1 MNGKT
6 VLVIDDERDLVA
18 LVRYNLEREGFEV
31 LGALDGVS
39 GLELAVTRKPDVI
52 ILDRMMPGPDG
63 VEICRRLRQEVRT
76 AEVPVILLTAKTS
89 EGDRI
94 AGLDAGADD
103 YVTKPFSPKE
113 LVARVRARLRRPVPL
128 EGVPSVVRNGD
139 LLIDDDQR
147 EVTFA
152 GRPVAMTPSEFRILR
167 LLAASPG
174 RVMFRRSSA
183 QGELLLGSLAVR
195 LKVVTTTQLRDAL
208 SLQDRNPSRK
218 LGEILFERM
227 NLAQKDLDRL
237 LEHQRQA
244 FGESDDSPSGLLG
257 RILVHKTL
265 ASEFQVN
272 EALRIQGRL
281 VEAGLR
287 PIPPL
292 GTILMKRGHLT
303 RDALATA
310 LEVQNFMLY
319 RCTECESRIG
329 ISPGSRGGVP
339 VCPAC
344 KQEVPPLFSKMASA
358 IHHVLEEAAGKHAFE
373 LPDEVVLAAEKP
385 NRDFGKYLLVRLVGR
400 GGAGEVWRAWQKD
413 AGRIVA
419 LKILPRHPGPAPG
432 PKTPFGE
439 PEAVKRFFMEA
450 RAIADLSHPN
460 IVPLLD
466 YGTAEDS
473 FYCGLRFIE
482 GVSLETLLRG
492 RLSEEDLRGAR
503 IPLRSG
509 VDPAPDEISPS
520 APARKLPLRFCLEIV
535 RDVALALDHAH
546 GRGVVHRDVKP
557 GNILVDRDGKPW
569 LIDFGLARIAR
580 LGDPAYERGIV
591 VGTPFYMPPE
601 QAAGDMEMVDAS
613 SDIYSLGAVLY
624 ELSSGLYPFTG
635 RSEDTVFDL
644 VKVQGPLPVESLAS
658 DAPPEVLSVIRRAMA
673 RSKNDRFPTARALAE
688 AVDQCLIHVP
698 TGTGE

>member
-6 VLVIDDERDLVA
+6 VLVIDDERDLVS

-31 LGALDGVS
+31 LGASDGET
-39 GLELAVTRKPDVI
+39 GLEMALNRKPDVI

-63 VEICRRLRQEVRT
+63 VEICKRLRQEVRT
-76 AEVPVILLTAKTS
+76 AEVPVILLTAKTA

-113 LVARVRARLRRPVPL
+113 LVARVRARLRRPPPL

-139 LLIDDDQR
+139 LLIDDERR
-147 EVTFA
+147 EVTYG
-152 GRPVAMTPSEFRILR
+152 GRPVAMTPPEFRILR

-195 LKVVTTTQLRDAL
+195 LKVISIAQLRDAL
-208 SLQDRNPSRK
+208 ALQDRAPSRK

-227 NLAQKDLDRL
+227 NLAQKDLERL
-237 LEHQRQA
+237 LEHQKQA
-244 FGESDDSPSGLLG
+244 FGESSDSPSGLLG
-257 RILVHKTL
+257 RILVRKSL

-292 GTILMKRGHLT
+292 GTILLKRGHLT

-310 LEVQNFMLY
+310 LEVQNFMHY
-319 RCTECESRIG
+319 RCPECESRVG
-329 ISPGSRGGVP
+329 ISPGLRGEVP
-339 VCPAC
+339 VCPSC
-344 KQEVPPLFSKMASA
+344 KQEIPPLFSRMAQA
-358 IHHVLEEAAGKHAFE
+358 IHQVLEEASGKHALE
-373 LPDEVVLAAEKP
+373 LPEEVVGAAEKP
-385 NRDFGKYLLVRLVGR
+385 SRDFGKYLLIRLVGR

-419 LKILPRHPGPAPG
+419 LKILPRHPGPVSG

-460 IVPLLD
+460 IVPL
-466 YGTAEDS
+466 Y
-473 FYCGLRFIE
+473 
-482 GVSLETLLRG
+482 
-492 RLSEEDLRGAR
+492 
-503 IPLRSG
+503 
-509 VDPAPDEISPS
+509 
-520 APARKLPLRFCLEIV
+520 
-535 RDVALALDHAH
+535 
-546 GRGVVHRDVKP
+546 
-557 GNILVDRDGKPW
+557 
-569 LIDFGLARIAR
+569 DFG
-580 LGDPAYERGIV
+580 
-591 VGTPFYMPPE
+591 
-601 QAAGDMEMVDAS
+601 
-613 SDIYSLGAVLY
+613 
-624 ELSSGLYPFTG
+624 
-635 RSEDTVFDL
+635 
-644 VKVQGPLPVESLAS
+644 
-658 DAPPEVLSVIRRAMA
+658 
-673 RSKNDRFPTARALAE
+673 
-688 AVDQCLIHVP
+688 
-698 TGTGE
+698 